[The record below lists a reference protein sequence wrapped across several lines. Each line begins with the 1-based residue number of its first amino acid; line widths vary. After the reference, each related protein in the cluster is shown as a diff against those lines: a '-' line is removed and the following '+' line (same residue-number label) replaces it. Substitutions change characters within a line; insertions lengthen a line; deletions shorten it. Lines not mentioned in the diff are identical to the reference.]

1 VTLFSAERPREEGG
15 LSIFVAI
22 CVMALLALLGL
33 IVDGGGKLKATE
45 RADAIAQ
52 EAARAGGEQI
62 NASKAIPGNGIVV
75 DPTAAHNAAVAY
87 LQKAGFTGSYQIYS
101 TDGGRELV
109 VNLSSTYQSIWGL
122 GNMPVH
128 GYATAALVYGVTA
141 PKGP

>member
-1 VTLFSAERPREEGG
+1 MTLFPADRPREEGG

-22 CVMALLALLGL
+22 SVMALLALLGL
-33 IVDGGGKLKATE
+33 IVDGGGKLKASE

-62 NASKAIPGNGIVV
+62 DAGKAIPGNGIVV
-75 DPTAAHNAAVAY
+75 DPQAAHNAAVHY
-87 LQKAGFTGSYQIYS
+87 LERAGFHGTAKIYP
-101 TDGGRELV
+101 TDGGRVLV
-109 VNLSSTYQSIWGL
+109 VDLTSTYTSIWGL

-128 GYATAALVYGVTA
+128 GHATAALVYGVTA